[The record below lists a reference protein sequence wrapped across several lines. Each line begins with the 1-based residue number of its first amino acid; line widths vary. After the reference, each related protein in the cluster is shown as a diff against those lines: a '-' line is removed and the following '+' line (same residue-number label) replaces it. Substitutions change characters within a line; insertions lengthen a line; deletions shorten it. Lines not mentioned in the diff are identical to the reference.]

1 MLDGILRIPFGIY
14 NKESILC
21 FLTEFSSRFSLLL
34 EGSIPNINSNDKE
47 LLKLCMDTKSYK
59 RLTSNSIE
67 HFFNQIS
74 NNTTTSPV
82 DMATIDEI
90 IKCCQAVK
98 TLKNYTGLKKLLV
111 DDKPI
116 VLSKTVKGKKVSVDF
131 KRIKDTNRVFYK

>member
-1 MLDGILRIPFGIY
+1 MEFITK
-14 NKESILC
+14 NSILC

-82 DMATIDEI
+82 DIAHIDDI
-90 IKCCQAVK
+90 LNVVK
-98 TLKNYTGLKKLLV
+98 QLKH
-111 DDKPI
+111 
-116 VLSKTVKGKKVSVDF
+116 
-131 KRIKDTNRVFYK
+131 